1 MTTKIKSLV
10 NAVIAAQGRV
20 GERVA
25 ALADGIHAEFEPA
38 SVAEVCRAVY
48 GDEFKV
54 SRKPESDAEKLDKSR
69 YEAVRYAIGRL
80 IADGRWPDNRKPRKP
95 RTPKG
100 DKGGKGKPD
109 AKGKGKGKPD
119 AAAAT
124 AAIKPG
130 DTGELLGFLK
140 AHGWTRRHL
149 DALAQT
155 IMAAE

>member
-1 MTTKIKSLV
+1 MNIKTLIS
-10 NAVIAAQGRV
+10 NVIAAQGRV
-20 GERVA
+20 SDRVD
-25 ALADGIHAEFEPA
+25 ALAAGIAATFEPA
-38 SVAEVCRAVY
+38 TVAEVARAVY
-48 GDEFKV
+48 GEGFAV
-54 SRKPESDAEKLDKSR
+54 SRKPETDAERLDKSR
-69 YEAVRYAIGRL
+69 YEAIRYAVSRL
-80 IADGRWPDNRKPRKP
+80 IADGQWPDNRKPRAP
-95 RTPKG
+95 RAP
-100 DKGGKGKPD
+100 KGKPD

-124 AAIKPG
+124 VAIKPG